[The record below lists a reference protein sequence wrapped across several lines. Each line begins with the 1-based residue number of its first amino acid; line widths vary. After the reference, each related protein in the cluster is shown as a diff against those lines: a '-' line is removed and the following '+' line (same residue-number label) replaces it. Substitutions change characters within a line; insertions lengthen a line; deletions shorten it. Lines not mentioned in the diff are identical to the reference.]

1 MVKDRTMNWIIDYDA
16 MKNAAVIVSDSQD
29 DFLWQTFIR
38 TVSDYSTLLQQQENR
53 IYVPL
58 RSFLSLRRNIAQ
70 FLKNHHSEITVSFTS
85 SINNKLT
92 IINQKSYNTALNR
105 ALMNEDDIENRLN
118 QAGFL
123 RRLTDNQL
131 RNISRLANLPAGA
144 SFSVPGAGKTT
155 EALAYFFVNATPDD
169 KLLVVAPKNAFGS
182 WEEQIQDCTND
193 ASLQFVRL
201 RGGYTAIDRMLR
213 EQPRF
218 MLITYQQY
226 ARVTDLLNR
235 YLEQFSV
242 FMFLDESHRIKSGLH
257 GVTPEAIL
265 SSCTLP
271 ERKLILSGTPMPQSI
286 SDLIPQFTFLYPD
299 KPSDADNVVD
309 LIRPVYVR
317 TTKAELGLPEV
328 NRKTITLDMSPLQ
341 REIYKSL
348 KSEIKRQL
356 IPLLSDASK
365 FSLRELG
372 KRITKV
378 IQFVSNPS
386 LLASDMDYVFDEKIG
401 ELLART
407 DGPKIEYACKR
418 AVELASQGK
427 KVIIWSQFV
436 KNVEIISDRLKF
448 LGADFIHG
456 GVDAGD
462 EEENDTR
469 EWKIKQFHEN
479 PEKMVLVANPAAA
492 SEGISLH
499 KVCQN
504 AIYIDRSFNAAHY
517 LQSEDR
523 IHRLGLRPDQ
533 HPEVEILECSSS
545 IDQVIDRRLRNKI
558 DLMALS
564 LNDASLTV
572 DTIHYDADIDVDEA
586 LTAADI
592 EEIKK
597 YFGDDSI

>member
-1 MVKDRTMNWIIDYDA
+1 MNWNIDYDVVR
-16 MKNAAVIVSDSQD
+16 NAAVISVDSQND
-29 DFLWQTFIR
+29 LLWHSFVR
-38 TVSDYSTLLQQQENR
+38 TMSSYSTSLQQQGNR
-53 IYVPL
+53 VFIPL
-58 RSFLSLRRNIAQ
+58 RTFLSLRRNIAQ
-70 FLKNHHSEITVSFTS
+70 FITNHHDVIAVSFS
-85 SINNKLT
+85 SAINEKLAR
-92 IINQKSYNTALNR
+92 INTKSYNAALK
-105 ALMNEDDIENRLN
+105 ASPVEETEV
-118 QAGFL
+118 A
-123 RRLTDNQL
+123 NQL
-131 RNISRLANLPAGA
+131 AQSGFVRVLTNNQMRNVCKLANLPAGA

-155 EALAYFFVNATPDD
+155 EALAFFFFNAKPED
-169 KLLVVAPKNAFGS
+169 KLLVVAPKNAFGA
-182 WEEQIQDCTND
+182 WEEQIQDCTNNPE
-193 ASLQFVRL
+193 LQFVRL
-201 RGGYTAIDRMLR
+201 RGGYNAIDRMLR
-213 EQPRF
+213 DQPRF

-226 ARVTDLLNR
+226 ARVADLINR

-242 FMFLDESHRIKSGLH
+242 FMYLDESHRIKSGIQ

-286 SDLIPQFTFLYPD
+286 SDLVPQFTFLYPD
-299 KPSDADNVVD
+299 KPTDVDSVVSQ
-309 LIRPVYVR
+309 IKPVYVR

-328 NRKTITLDMSPLQ
+328 YRKTISLDMSPLQ

-356 IPLLSDASK
+356 IPMLSDASK

-378 IQFVSNPS
+378 VQFVSNPS
-386 LLASDMDYVFDEKIG
+386 LLASDLDYVFDEKIG

-407 DGPKIEYACKR
+407 DGPKIDYACKR
-418 AVELASQGK
+418 ALELASQGK

-436 KNVEIISDRLKF
+436 RNVEIISDRLKF

-462 EEENDTR
+462 EDENDTR

-479 PEKMVLVANPAAA
+479 PDKMVLVANPAAA

-499 KVCQN
+499 KVCHN
-504 AIYIDRSFNAAHY
+504 AIYVDRSFNAAHY

-523 IHRLGLRPDQ
+523 IHRLGLLPDQ
-533 HPEVEILECSSS
+533 HPEVEILECKST
-545 IDQVIDRRLRNKI
+545 IDQVIDRRLRSKI
-558 DLMALS
+558 DLMAQS
-564 LNDASLTV
+564 LNDVSLNV
-572 DTIHYDADIDVDEA
+572 DTIPYDSDIDTDEVLSAADID
-586 LTAADI
+586 
-592 EEIKK
+592 EIRK

>member
-1 MVKDRTMNWIIDYDA
+1 MNWIIDYDA

-29 DFLWQTFIR
+29 DFLWQSFVR
-38 TVSDYSTLLQQQENR
+38 TLSDYSSLLQQQENR

-58 RSFLSLRRNIAQ
+58 RTFLSLRRNIAQ
-70 FLKNHHSEITVSFTS
+70 FLKNHHNEITVSFTS

-105 ALMNEDDIENRLN
+105 ALVNEDDIENRLN

-123 RRLTDNQL
+123 RRLTDNQR
-131 RNISRLANLPAGA
+131 RNISKLANLPAGA

-155 EALAYFFVNATPDD
+155 EALAYFFMNATPDD

-201 RGGYTAIDRMLR
+201 RGGYATIDRLLR
-213 EQPRF
+213 DQPRF
-218 MLITYQQY
+218 MLITYQQF

-235 YLEQFSV
+235 YFEQFSV

-265 SSCTLP
+265 SLCTLP
-271 ERKLILSGTPMPQSI
+271 ERKLILSGTPMPQSV

-299 KPSDADNVVD
+299 KPSDIDNVVD

-356 IPLLSDASK
+356 IPMLSDASK

-572 DTIHYDADIDVDEA
+572 DTIHYDTDIDVDEA

-592 EEIKK
+592 EEIRK

>member
-1 MVKDRTMNWIIDYDA
+1 MNWNIDYDVVR
-16 MKNAAVIVSDSQD
+16 NAAVISVDSQND
-29 DFLWQTFIR
+29 LLWHSFVR
-38 TVSDYSTLLQQQENR
+38 TMSSYSTSLQQQGNR
-53 IYVPL
+53 VFIPL
-58 RSFLSLRRNIAQ
+58 RTFLSLRRNIAQ
-70 FLKNHHSEITVSFTS
+70 FITNHHDVIAVSFS
-85 SINNKLT
+85 SAINEKLAR
-92 IINQKSYNTALNR
+92 INTKSYNAALKASPVR
-105 ALMNEDDIENRLN
+105 ETEVA
-118 QAGFL
+118 
-123 RRLTDNQL
+123 NQL
-131 RNISRLANLPAGA
+131 AQSGFVRVLTNNQMRNVCKLANLPAGA

-155 EALAYFFVNATPDD
+155 EALAFFFFNAKPED
-169 KLLVVAPKNAFGS
+169 KLLVVAPKNAFGA
-182 WEEQIQDCTND
+182 WEEQIQDCTNNPE
-193 ASLQFVRL
+193 LQFVRL
-201 RGGYTAIDRMLR
+201 RGGYNAIDRMLR
-213 EQPRF
+213 DQPRF

-226 ARVTDLLNR
+226 ARVADLINR

-242 FMFLDESHRIKSGLH
+242 FMYLDESHRIKSGIQ

-286 SDLIPQFTFLYPD
+286 SDLVPQFTFLYPD
-299 KPSDADNVVD
+299 KPTDVDSVVSQ
-309 LIRPVYVR
+309 IKPVYVR

-328 NRKTITLDMSPLQ
+328 YRKTISLDMSPLQ

-356 IPLLSDASK
+356 IPMLSDASK

-378 IQFVSNPS
+378 VQFVSNPS
-386 LLASDMDYVFDEKIG
+386 LLASDLDYVFDEKMG

-407 DGPKIEYACKR
+407 DGPKIDYACKR
-418 AVELASQGK
+418 ALELASQGK

-436 KNVEIISDRLKF
+436 RNVEIISDRLKF

-462 EEENDTR
+462 EDENDTR

-479 PEKMVLVANPAAA
+479 PDKMVLVANPAAA

-499 KVCQN
+499 KVCHN
-504 AIYIDRSFNAAHY
+504 AIYVDRSFNAAHY

-523 IHRLGLRPDQ
+523 IHRLGLLPDQ
-533 HPEVEILECSSS
+533 HPEVEILECKST
-545 IDQVIDRRLRNKI
+545 IDQVIDRRLRSKI
-558 DLMALS
+558 DLMAQS
-564 LNDASLTV
+564 LNDVSLNV
-572 DTIHYDADIDVDEA
+572 DTIPYDSDIDTDEVLSAADID
-586 LTAADI
+586 
-592 EEIKK
+592 EIRK

>member
-1 MVKDRTMNWIIDYDA
+1 MNWNIDYDVVR
-16 MKNAAVIVSDSQD
+16 NAAVISVDSQND
-29 DFLWQTFIR
+29 LLWHSFVR
-38 TVSDYSTLLQQQENR
+38 TMSSYSTSLQQQGNR
-53 IYVPL
+53 VFIPL
-58 RSFLSLRRNIAQ
+58 RTFLSLRRNIAQ
-70 FLKNHHSEITVSFTS
+70 FITNHHDVIAVSFS
-85 SINNKLT
+85 SAINEKLAR
-92 IINQKSYNTALNR
+92 INTKSYNAALK
-105 ALMNEDDIENRLN
+105 ASPVEETEV
-118 QAGFL
+118 A
-123 RRLTDNQL
+123 NQL
-131 RNISRLANLPAGA
+131 AQSGFVRVLTNNQMRNVCKLANLPAGA

-155 EALAYFFVNATPDD
+155 EALAFFFFNAKPED
-169 KLLVVAPKNAFGS
+169 KLLVVAPKNAFGA
-182 WEEQIQDCTND
+182 WEEQIQDCTNNPE
-193 ASLQFVRL
+193 LQFVRL
-201 RGGYTAIDRMLR
+201 RGGYNAIDRILR
-213 EQPRF
+213 DQPRF

-226 ARVTDLLNR
+226 ARVADLINR

-242 FMFLDESHRIKSGLH
+242 FMYLDESHRIKSGIQ

-286 SDLIPQFTFLYPD
+286 SDLVPQFTFLYPD
-299 KPSDADNVVD
+299 KPTDIDSVVSQ
-309 LIRPVYVR
+309 IKPVYVR

-328 NRKTITLDMSPLQ
+328 YRKTISLDMSPLQ

-356 IPLLSDASK
+356 IPMLSDASK

-378 IQFVSNPS
+378 VQFVSNPS
-386 LLASDMDYVFDEKIG
+386 LLASDLDYVFDEKMG

-407 DGPKIEYACKR
+407 DGPKIDYACKR
-418 AVELASQGK
+418 AIELASQGK

-436 KNVEIISDRLKF
+436 RNVEIISDRLKF

-462 EEENDTR
+462 EDENDTR

-479 PEKMVLVANPAAA
+479 PDKMVLVANPAAA

-499 KVCQN
+499 KVCHN
-504 AIYIDRSFNAAHY
+504 AIYVDRSFNAAHY

-523 IHRLGLRPDQ
+523 IHRLGLQPDQ
-533 HPEVEILECSSS
+533 HPEVEILECKST
-545 IDQVIDRRLRNKI
+545 IDQVIDRRLRSKI
-558 DLMALS
+558 DLMAQS
-564 LNDASLTV
+564 LNDVSLNV
-572 DTIHYDADIDVDEA
+572 DTIPYDSDIDTDEVLSSADID
-586 LTAADI
+586 
-592 EEIKK
+592 EIRK

>member
-1 MVKDRTMNWIIDYDA
+1 MNWTIDYDVVN
-16 MKNAAVIVSDSQD
+16 NAAVITADSQSD
-29 DFLWQTFIR
+29 LLWHTFVR
-38 TVSDYSTLLQQQENR
+38 TMSNYSTTMQQHGASVF
-53 IYVPL
+53 IPL
-58 RSFLSLRRNIAQ
+58 RTFLSLRKNVAQ
-70 FLKNHHSEITVSFTS
+70 FLTNHHDEISVSFSS
-85 SINNKLT
+85 SINEKLT
-92 IINQKSYNTALNR
+92 RINTKSYNAALNSKPVS
-105 ALMNEDDIENRLN
+105 EQDVVDRLK
-118 QAGFL
+118 QVGFVG
-123 RRLTDNQL
+123 RELTDNQK
-131 RNISRLANLPAGA
+131 RNVSKLANLPAGA

-155 EALAYFFVNATPDD
+155 EALAFFFYNASPDD
-169 KLLVVAPKNAFGS
+169 KLLVVAPKNAFGA
-182 WEEQIQDCTND
+182 WEEQIQECTNN
-193 ASLQFVRL
+193 SELNFVRL
-201 RGGYTAIDRMLR
+201 RGGRTTIDRILR
-213 EQPRF
+213 DQPRF

-226 ARVTDLLNR
+226 ARVTDIINR
-235 YLEQFSV
+235 YLEQYPV
-242 FMFLDESHRIKSGLH
+242 FMYLDESHRIKSGLH

-271 ERKLILSGTPMPQSI
+271 ERKLILSGTPMPQSV

-299 KPSDADNVVD
+299 RITDVDSVVRN
-309 LIRPVYVR
+309 IQPVYVR

-341 REIYKSL
+341 REIYRSL

-356 IPLLSDASK
+356 IPMLSDASK

-372 KRITKV
+372 KKITKV

-386 LLASDMDYVFDEKIG
+386 LLASDMDYVFDERMG
-401 ELLART
+401 NLLAKT

-436 KNVEIISDRLKF
+436 RNVELVSDRLRH
-448 LGADFIHG
+448 LGADYIHG
-456 GVDAGD
+456 QVDAGG
-462 EEENDTR
+462 EEESDTR

-523 IHRLGLRPDQ
+523 IHRLGLSPDQ

-545 IDQVIDRRLRNKI
+545 IDQIIDRRLKSKI
-558 DLMALS
+558 DLMAKS
-564 LNDASLTV
+564 LNDVSLNV
-572 DTIHYDADIDVDEA
+572 DTIHYDPDIDIDDT
-586 LTAADI
+586 LSIDDL
-592 EEIKK
+592 EEIRR

>member
-1 MVKDRTMNWIIDYDA
+1 MNWIIDYDA

>member
-1 MVKDRTMNWIIDYDA
+1 MNWNIDYDVVR
-16 MKNAAVIVSDSQD
+16 NAAVISVDSQND
-29 DFLWQTFIR
+29 LLWHSFVR
-38 TVSDYSTLLQQQENR
+38 TMSSYSTSLQQQGNR
-53 IYVPL
+53 VFIPL
-58 RSFLSLRRNIAQ
+58 RTFLSLRRNIAQ
-70 FLKNHHSEITVSFTS
+70 FITNHHDVIAVSFS
-85 SINNKLT
+85 SAINEKLAR
-92 IINQKSYNTALNR
+92 INTKSYNAALKASPVEETEVANKLAQSGFVR
-105 ALMNEDDIENRLN
+105 VLTNN
-118 QAGFL
+118 QM
-123 RRLTDNQL
+123 
-131 RNISRLANLPAGA
+131 RNVCKLANLPAGA

-155 EALAYFFVNATPDD
+155 EALAFFFFNAKPED
-169 KLLVVAPKNAFGS
+169 KLLVVAPKNAFGA
-182 WEEQIQDCTND
+182 WEEQIQDCTNNPE
-193 ASLQFVRL
+193 LQFVRL
-201 RGGYTAIDRMLR
+201 RGGYNAIDRILR
-213 EQPRF
+213 DQPRF

-226 ARVTDLLNR
+226 ARVADLINR

-242 FMFLDESHRIKSGLH
+242 FMYLDESHRIKSGIQ

-286 SDLIPQFTFLYPD
+286 SDLVPQFTFLYPD
-299 KPSDADNVVD
+299 KPTDADSVVSQ
-309 LIRPVYVR
+309 IKPVYVR

-328 NRKTITLDMSPLQ
+328 YRKTISLDMSPLQ

-356 IPLLSDASK
+356 IPMLSDASK

-378 IQFVSNPS
+378 VQFVSNPS
-386 LLASDMDYVFDEKIG
+386 LLASDLDYVFDEKMG

-407 DGPKIEYACKR
+407 DGPKIDYACKR
-418 AVELASQGK
+418 ALELASQGK

-436 KNVEIISDRLKF
+436 RNVEIISDRLKY

-462 EEENDTR
+462 EDENDTR

-479 PEKMVLVANPAAA
+479 PDKMVLVANPAAA

-499 KVCQN
+499 KVCHN
-504 AIYIDRSFNAAHY
+504 AIYVDRSFNAAHY

-523 IHRLGLRPDQ
+523 IHRLGLLPDQ
-533 HPEVEILECSSS
+533 HPEVEILECKST
-545 IDQVIDRRLRNKI
+545 IDQVIDRRLRSKI
-558 DLMALS
+558 DLMAQS
-564 LNDASLTV
+564 LNDVSLNV
-572 DTIHYDADIDVDEA
+572 DTIPYDSDIDTDEVLSAADID
-586 LTAADI
+586 
-592 EEIKK
+592 EIRK

>member
-1 MVKDRTMNWIIDYDA
+1 MNWNIDYDVVR
-16 MKNAAVIVSDSQD
+16 NAAVISVDSQND
-29 DFLWQTFIR
+29 LLWHSFVR
-38 TVSDYSTLLQQQENR
+38 TMSSYSTSLQQQGNR
-53 IYVPL
+53 VFIPL
-58 RSFLSLRRNIAQ
+58 RTFLSLRRNIAQ
-70 FLKNHHSEITVSFTS
+70 FITNHHDVIAVSFS
-85 SINNKLT
+85 SAINEKLAR
-92 IINQKSYNTALNR
+92 INTKSYNAALK
-105 ALMNEDDIENRLN
+105 ASPVQETEV
-118 QAGFL
+118 A
-123 RRLTDNQL
+123 NQL
-131 RNISRLANLPAGA
+131 AQSGFVRILTNNQMRNVCKLANLPAGA

-155 EALAYFFVNATPDD
+155 EALAFFFFNAKPED
-169 KLLVVAPKNAFGS
+169 KLLVVAPKNAFGA
-182 WEEQIQDCTND
+182 WEEQIQDCTNNPE
-193 ASLQFVRL
+193 LQFVRL
-201 RGGYTAIDRMLR
+201 RGGYNAIDRMLR
-213 EQPRF
+213 DQPRF

-226 ARVTDLLNR
+226 ARVADLINR

-242 FMFLDESHRIKSGLH
+242 FMYLDESHRIKSGIQ

-286 SDLIPQFTFLYPD
+286 SDLVPQFTFLYPD
-299 KPSDADNVVD
+299 KPTDIDSVVSQ
-309 LIRPVYVR
+309 IKPVYVR

-328 NRKTITLDMSPLQ
+328 YRKTISLDMSPLQ

-356 IPLLSDASK
+356 IPMLSDASK

-378 IQFVSNPS
+378 VQFVSNPS
-386 LLASDMDYVFDEKIG
+386 LLASDLDYVFDEKMG

-407 DGPKIEYACKR
+407 DGPKIDYACKR
-418 AVELASQGK
+418 AIELASQGK

-436 KNVEIISDRLKF
+436 RNVEIISDRLKF

-462 EEENDTR
+462 EDENDTR

-479 PEKMVLVANPAAA
+479 PDKMVLVANPAAA

-499 KVCQN
+499 KVCHN
-504 AIYIDRSFNAAHY
+504 AIYVDRSFNAAHY

-523 IHRLGLRPDQ
+523 IHRLGLQPDQ
-533 HPEVEILECSSS
+533 HPEVEILECKST
-545 IDQVIDRRLRNKI
+545 IDQVIDRRLRSKI
-558 DLMALS
+558 DLMAQS
-564 LNDASLTV
+564 LNDVSLNV
-572 DTIHYDADIDVDEA
+572 DTIPYDSDIDTDEVLSSADID
-586 LTAADI
+586 
-592 EEIKK
+592 EIRK

>member
-1 MVKDRTMNWIIDYDA
+1 MNWNIDYDVVR
-16 MKNAAVIVSDSQD
+16 NAAVISVDSQND
-29 DFLWQTFIR
+29 LLWHSFVR
-38 TVSDYSTLLQQQENR
+38 TMSSYSTSLQQQGNR
-53 IYVPL
+53 VFIPL
-58 RSFLSLRRNIAQ
+58 RTFLSLRRNIAQ
-70 FLKNHHSEITVSFTS
+70 FITNHHDVIAVSFS
-85 SINNKLT
+85 SAINEKLAR
-92 IINQKSYNTALNR
+92 INTKSYNAALK
-105 ALMNEDDIENRLN
+105 ASPVEETEV
-118 QAGFL
+118 A
-123 RRLTDNQL
+123 NQL
-131 RNISRLANLPAGA
+131 AQSGFVRVLTNNQMRNVCKLANLPAGA

-155 EALAYFFVNATPDD
+155 EALAFFFFNAKPED
-169 KLLVVAPKNAFGS
+169 KLLVVAPKNAFGA
-182 WEEQIQDCTND
+182 WEEQIQDCTNNPE
-193 ASLQFVRL
+193 LQFVRL
-201 RGGYTAIDRMLR
+201 RGGYNAIDRILR
-213 EQPRF
+213 DQPRF

-226 ARVTDLLNR
+226 ARVADLINR

-242 FMFLDESHRIKSGLH
+242 FMYLDESHRIKSGIQ

-286 SDLIPQFTFLYPD
+286 SDLVPQFTFLYPD
-299 KPSDADNVVD
+299 KPTDADSVVSQ
-309 LIRPVYVR
+309 IKPVYVR

-328 NRKTITLDMSPLQ
+328 YRKTISLDMSPLQ

-356 IPLLSDASK
+356 IPMLSDASK

-378 IQFVSNPS
+378 VQFVSNPS
-386 LLASDMDYVFDEKIG
+386 LLASDLDYVFDEKMG

-407 DGPKIEYACKR
+407 DGPKIDYACKR
-418 AVELASQGK
+418 ALELASQGK

-436 KNVEIISDRLKF
+436 RNVEIISDRLKF

-462 EEENDTR
+462 EDENDTR

-479 PEKMVLVANPAAA
+479 PDKMVLVANPAAA

-499 KVCQN
+499 KVCHN
-504 AIYIDRSFNAAHY
+504 AIYVDRSFNAAHY

-523 IHRLGLRPDQ
+523 IHRLGLLPDQ
-533 HPEVEILECSSS
+533 HPEVEILECKST
-545 IDQVIDRRLRNKI
+545 IDQVIDRRLRSKI
-558 DLMALS
+558 DLMAQS
-564 LNDASLTV
+564 LNDVSLNV
-572 DTIHYDADIDVDEA
+572 DTIPYDSDIDTDEVLSAADID
-586 LTAADI
+586 
-592 EEIKK
+592 EIRK

>member
-1 MVKDRTMNWIIDYDA
+1 MNWNIDYDA
-16 MKNAAVIVSDSQD
+16 VRNAAVISVDSQND
-29 DFLWQTFIR
+29 LLWHSFVR
-38 TVSDYSTLLQQQENR
+38 TMSSYSTSLQQQGNR
-53 IYVPL
+53 VFIPL
-58 RSFLSLRRNIAQ
+58 RTFLSLRRHIAQ
-70 FLKNHHSEITVSFTS
+70 FITNHHDVIAVSFS
-85 SINNKLT
+85 SAINEKLA
-92 IINQKSYNTALNR
+92 IINTKSYNAALK
-105 ALMNEDDIENRLN
+105 ASSAQETEV
-118 QAGFL
+118 A
-123 RRLTDNQL
+123 NQL
-131 RNISRLANLPAGA
+131 AQSGFVRILTSNQMRNVCKLANLPAGA

-155 EALAYFFVNATPDD
+155 EALAFFFFNAKPED
-169 KLLVVAPKNAFGS
+169 KLLVVAPKNAFGA
-182 WEEQIQDCTND
+182 WEEQIQDCTNNPE
-193 ASLQFVRL
+193 LQFVRL
-201 RGGYTAIDRMLR
+201 RGGYNAIDRMLR
-213 EQPRF
+213 DHPEF

-226 ARVTDLLNR
+226 ARVSDLINR
-235 YLEQFSV
+235 YLEQFPV
-242 FMFLDESHRIKSGLH
+242 FMYLDESHRIKSGIQ

-286 SDLIPQFTFLYPD
+286 SDLIPQFAFLYPD
-299 KPSDADNVVD
+299 KPTDIDSVVSQ
-309 LIRPVYVR
+309 IKPVYVR

-328 NRKTITLDMSPLQ
+328 YRKTISLDMSPLQ

-356 IPLLSDASK
+356 IPMLSDASR
-365 FSLRELG
+365 FSLRKLG

-378 IQFVSNPS
+378 VQFVSNPS
-386 LLASDMDYVFDEKIG
+386 LLASDLDYVFDEKMG

-436 KNVEIISDRLKF
+436 RNVEIISDRLKF

-462 EEENDTR
+462 EDESDTR

-499 KVCQN
+499 KVCHN
-504 AIYIDRSFNAAHY
+504 AIYVDRSFNAAHY

-523 IHRLGLRPDQ
+523 IHRLGLLPDQ
-533 HPEVEILECSSS
+533 HPEVDILECKST
-545 IDQVIDRRLRNKI
+545 IDQVIDRRLRSKI
-558 DLMALS
+558 DLMAQS
-564 LNDASLTV
+564 LNDVSLNV
-572 DTIHYDADIDVDEA
+572 DTIPYDSDIDTDEVLSAADID
-586 LTAADI
+586 
-592 EEIKK
+592 EIRK

>member
-1 MVKDRTMNWIIDYDA
+1 MNWNIDYDVVR
-16 MKNAAVIVSDSQD
+16 NAAVISVDSQND
-29 DFLWQTFIR
+29 LLWHSFVR
-38 TVSDYSTLLQQQENR
+38 TMSSYSTSLQQQGNR
-53 IYVPL
+53 VFIPL
-58 RSFLSLRRNIAQ
+58 RTFLSLRRNIAQ
-70 FLKNHHSEITVSFTS
+70 FITNHHEVIAVSFS
-85 SINNKLT
+85 SAINEKLAR
-92 IINQKSYNTALNR
+92 INTKSYNAALK
-105 ALMNEDDIENRLN
+105 ASPVQETEV
-118 QAGFL
+118 A
-123 RRLTDNQL
+123 NQL
-131 RNISRLANLPAGA
+131 AQSGFVRILTNNQMRNVCKLANLPAGA

-155 EALAYFFVNATPDD
+155 EALAFFFFNAKPED
-169 KLLVVAPKNAFGS
+169 KLLVVAPKNAFGA
-182 WEEQIQDCTND
+182 WEEQIQDCTNNPE
-193 ASLQFVRL
+193 LQFVRL
-201 RGGYTAIDRMLR
+201 RGGYNAIDRMLR
-213 EQPRF
+213 DQPRF

-226 ARVTDLLNR
+226 ARVADLINR

-242 FMFLDESHRIKSGLH
+242 FMYLDESHRIKSGIQ

-286 SDLIPQFTFLYPD
+286 SDLVPQFTFLYPD
-299 KPSDADNVVD
+299 KPTDIDSVVSQ
-309 LIRPVYVR
+309 IKPVYVR

-328 NRKTITLDMSPLQ
+328 YRKTISLDMSPLQ

-356 IPLLSDASK
+356 IPMLSDASK

-378 IQFVSNPS
+378 VQFVSNPS
-386 LLASDMDYVFDEKIG
+386 LLASDLDYVFDEKMG

-407 DGPKIEYACKR
+407 DGPKIDYACKR
-418 AVELASQGK
+418 AIELASQGK

-436 KNVEIISDRLKF
+436 RNVEIISDRLKF

-462 EEENDTR
+462 EDENDTR

-479 PEKMVLVANPAAA
+479 PDKMVLVANPAAA

-499 KVCQN
+499 KVCHN
-504 AIYIDRSFNAAHY
+504 AIYVDRSFNAAHY

-523 IHRLGLRPDQ
+523 IHRLGLQPDQ
-533 HPEVEILECSSS
+533 HPEVEILECKST
-545 IDQVIDRRLRNKI
+545 IDQVIDRRLRSKI
-558 DLMALS
+558 DLMAQS
-564 LNDASLTV
+564 LNDVSLNV
-572 DTIHYDADIDVDEA
+572 DTIPYDSDIDTDEVLSSADID
-586 LTAADI
+586 
-592 EEIKK
+592 EIRK

>member
-1 MVKDRTMNWIIDYDA
+1 MMNWNIDFD
-16 MKNAAVIVSDSQD
+16 KFRNSAVISSDSPD
-29 DFLWQTFIR
+29 NLLWQKFL
-38 TVSDYSTLLQQQENR
+38 STMANYTDSLQQQGEKVYIPIR
-53 IYVPL
+53 TFLIL
-58 RSFLSLRRNIAQ
+58 RKNIAQ
-70 FLKNHHSEITVSFTS
+70 FLANHQTEITVSFTP
-85 SINNKLT
+85 SINEKLT
-92 IINQKSYNTALNR
+92 IINTKSYNTALKIVPID
-105 ALMNEDDIENRLN
+105 EIELIDRLKN
-118 QAGFL
+118 AGFTG
-123 RRLTDNQL
+123 RKLTDNQI
-131 RNISRLANLPAGA
+131 RNVCKLANLPAGA

-155 EALAYFFVNATPDD
+155 EALAYFFLNATKDD

-182 WEEQIQDCTND
+182 WEEQIQECTNNP
-193 ASLQFVRL
+193 AFQFVRL
-201 RGGYTAIDRMLR
+201 KGGRNSIDRMLR
-213 EQPRF
+213 DQPRF

-226 ARVTDLLNR
+226 ARVTDLINR

-242 FMFLDESHRIKSGLH
+242 FMYLDESHRIKSGLH

-265 SSCTLP
+265 SSSTLP

-286 SDLIPQFTFLYPD
+286 SDLIPQFMFLYPD
-299 KPSDADNVVD
+299 KTTDADSVVHN
-309 LIRPVYVR
+309 IQPVYVR

-328 NRKTITLDMSPLQ
+328 NRKTITLEMSPLQ

-348 KSEIKRQL
+348 KSETKRQL

-365 FSLRELG
+365 VSLRELG
-372 KRITKV
+372 KRITKIV
-378 IQFVSNPS
+378 QFVSNPS
-386 LLASDMDYVFDEKIG
+386 LLASDMDYVFDEKMG

-418 AVELASQGK
+418 AVKLASQGK

-436 KNVEIISDRLKF
+436 KNVELISDRLKF
-448 LGADFIHG
+448 LGADYIHG

-462 EEENDTR
+462 EDENDTR

-499 KVCQN
+499 KICQN

-533 HPEVEILECSSS
+533 HPEVEILECRSS
-545 IDQVIDRRLRNKI
+545 IDQVIDRRLRSKI
-558 DLMALS
+558 DLMAQS
-564 LNDASLTV
+564 LNDVSLNV
-572 DTIHYDADIDVDEA
+572 DTIHYDPDIDIDEVLSA
-586 LTAADI
+586 DDI
-592 EEIKK
+592 EEIIK
-597 YFGDDSI
+597 YFGDDNL

>member
-1 MVKDRTMNWIIDYDA
+1 MNWNIDYDVVR
-16 MKNAAVIVSDSQD
+16 NAAVISVDSQND
-29 DFLWQTFIR
+29 LLWHSFVR
-38 TVSDYSTLLQQQENR
+38 TMSSYSTSLQQQGNR
-53 IYVPL
+53 VFIPL
-58 RSFLSLRRNIAQ
+58 RTFLSLRRNIAQ
-70 FLKNHHSEITVSFTS
+70 FITNHHDVIAVSFS
-85 SINNKLT
+85 SAINEKLAR
-92 IINQKSYNTALNR
+92 INTKSYNAALK
-105 ALMNEDDIENRLN
+105 ASPVEETEV
-118 QAGFL
+118 A
-123 RRLTDNQL
+123 NQL
-131 RNISRLANLPAGA
+131 AQSGFVRVLTNNQMRNVCRLANLPAGA

-155 EALAYFFVNATPDD
+155 EALAFFFFNAKPED
-169 KLLVVAPKNAFGS
+169 KLLVVAPKNAFGA
-182 WEEQIQDCTND
+182 WEEQIQDCTNNPE
-193 ASLQFVRL
+193 LQFVRL
-201 RGGYTAIDRMLR
+201 RGGYNAIDRMLR
-213 EQPRF
+213 DQPRF

-226 ARVTDLLNR
+226 ARVADLINR

-242 FMFLDESHRIKSGLH
+242 FMYLDESHRIKSGIQ

-286 SDLIPQFTFLYPD
+286 SDLIPQFAFLYPD
-299 KPSDADNVVD
+299 KPTDIDSVVSQ
-309 LIRPVYVR
+309 IKPVYVR

-328 NRKTITLDMSPLQ
+328 YRKTISLDMSPLQ

-356 IPLLSDASK
+356 IPMLSDASK

-378 IQFVSNPS
+378 VQFVSNPS
-386 LLASDMDYVFDEKIG
+386 LLASDLDYVFDEKMG

-407 DGPKIEYACKR
+407 DGPKIDYACKR
-418 AVELASQGK
+418 ALELASQGK

-436 KNVEIISDRLKF
+436 RNVEIISDRLKF

-462 EEENDTR
+462 EDENDTR

-479 PEKMVLVANPAAA
+479 PDKMVLVANPAAA

-499 KVCQN
+499 KVCHN
-504 AIYIDRSFNAAHY
+504 AIYVDRSFNAAHY

-523 IHRLGLRPDQ
+523 IHRLGLLPDQ
-533 HPEVEILECSSS
+533 HPEVEILECKST
-545 IDQVIDRRLRNKI
+545 IDQVIDRRLRSKI
-558 DLMALS
+558 DLMAQS
-564 LNDASLTV
+564 LNDVSLNV
-572 DTIHYDADIDVDEA
+572 DTIPYDSDIDTDEVLSAADID
-586 LTAADI
+586 
-592 EEIKK
+592 EIRK